1 MNAPTSIAAPL
12 RGRCRGR
19 DRGRAYTRGFTLV
32 ELLVAILVGLFLVG
46 GVMKIVQDTRRATG
60 AETQA
65 TQLQDSVRLAMS
77 TLTDVIQTAGYYSS
91 PLYST
96 AIASLNAAGVFVAG
110 QAVSGTGAFNAAAPG
125 DTISVRYQTAS
136 GDGILNC
143 SGTSNATG
151 ANEIFVNTFSI
162 DAQGDLQCT
171 LTSALGTV
179 TNVLVPAVTTATN
192 PLQITNLQILYG
204 VQTNF
209 ALGNQCADS
218 YLDAAQVSAKTINGE
233 TAWNYVV
240 SVRVTLSFSNP
251 IAGLPPLQFTR
262 VIGVMNKM
270 GVVT

>member
-1 MNAPTSIAAPL
+1 MNKPTPTVSRSAAH
-12 RGRCRGR
+12 CQ
-19 DRGRAYTRGFTLV
+19 GFTLI
-32 ELLVAILVGLFLVG
+32 EMLIAITVGLFLLG
-46 GVMKIVQDTRRATG
+46 GVMTILQDTRRATSSQT
-60 AETQA
+60 EA

-96 AIASLNAAGVFVAG
+96 PQASLTAGGAFTPG
-110 QAVSGTGAFNAAAPG
+110 QAITGTGAFGAAAPG
-125 DTISVRYQTAS
+125 DTVSVQYQTAT

-143 SGTSNATG
+143 SGTSNTTG
-151 ANEIFVNTFSI
+151 GNEIFVNTFSL

-171 LTSALGTV
+171 LTSALGVNTI
-179 TNVLVPAVTTATN
+179 VLIPAVTTGTN
-192 PLQITNLQILYG
+192 QLKITNLQILYG

-218 YLDAAQVSAKTINGE
+218 YLDATQVSARTINGQ

-240 SVRVTLSFSNP
+240 SVRVTVSFSNP
-251 IAGLPPLQFTR
+251 IAGQPALQFTR

>member
-1 MNAPTSIAAPL
+1 MNKPTLTVS
-12 RGRCRGR
+12 RGPDRC
-19 DRGRAYTRGFTLV
+19 RGFTLV
-32 ELLVAILVGLFLVG
+32 ELLIAVTVGLFLLG
-46 GVMKIVQDTRRATG
+46 GVMRILQDTRRASSSQT
-60 AETQA
+60 EA
-65 TQLQDSVRLAMS
+65 TQLQDSVRLAMT

-96 AIASLNAAGVFVAG
+96 PQASLTAGGAFING
-110 QAVSGTGAFNAAAPG
+110 QAITGTGAFGATAPG
-125 DTISVRYQTAS
+125 DTVSVQYQTAN

-143 SGTSNATG
+143 SGTSNTTG
-151 ANEIFVNTFSI
+151 ANEVFVNTFGL

-171 LTSALGTV
+171 LISALGT
-179 TNVLVPAVTTATN
+179 TTFVLVPAVTTGTN
-192 PLQITNLQILYG
+192 QLKITNLQILYG

-218 YLDAAQVSAKTINGE
+218 YLDATQVSARTINGQ

-240 SVRVTLSFSNP
+240 SVRITLSFTNP
-251 IAGLPPLQFTR
+251 IAGQPALQFTR